1 MVLEYS
7 KLTLYINSKHQITQR
22 QWMMSSRVSAP
33 LVQSLHTDLV
43 KSTDSSSTLGSSASS
58 KHKLYLHSMS
68 SNVRTCRGPKTK
80 QGKPSDSFARVGS
93 SASGRALVS
102 PKANRSV
109 EHTFSRT
116 TRAPEGCPKIK
127 DAFSRASS
135 SPSCTLDD
143 EGLCKL
149 GLTALEALETLKC
162 IVSSRAGSSSCEIPR
177 LLGPHSALP
186 NNSQRRA
193 NNTFVVDKENSIN
206 IRQLSRHFSLPTSNT
221 AVNVMDQD
229 LVDRSS
235 ARKRVATR
243 TSSSE
248 SRGTRQMV
256 AFCERE
262 RLKARFSN
270 TKAHSGILAKRPAKP
285 PGSPPILSAFH
296 FQAWLVLC
304 LLLVTLWA
312 VFSKL

>member
-1 MVLEYS
+1 MN
-7 KLTLYINSKHQITQR
+7 TLKVKNFSLSLIANIKSR
-22 QWMMSSRVSAP
+22 MSSRVSTP
-33 LVQSLHTDLV
+33 LVQSLYTDLV
-43 KSTDSSSTLGSSASS
+43 KSTDSSSTPGSSAPS

-68 SNVRTCRGPKTK
+68 SNVCTCRGPKTK
-80 QGKPSDSFARVGS
+80 HGKPSDSFARVGS

-102 PKANRSV
+102 LKANCSV
-109 EHTFSRT
+109 KHKFSRT
-116 TRAPEGCPKIK
+116 TSAPEDQANCSVKHK
-127 DAFSRASS
+127 FSRTTSA
-135 SPSCTLDD
+135 PEDRTL
-143 EGLCKL
+143 L
-149 GLTALEALETLKC
+149 
-162 IVSSRAGSSSCEIPR
+162 R
-177 LLGPHSALP
+177 PHPALP

-193 NNTFVVDKENSIN
+193 NNTFVVDKRNSIN
-206 IRQLSRHFSLPTSNT
+206 IRQLSRHLSLPTSNT

-270 TKAHSGILAKRPAKP
+270 TKAHSGILTKRPAKP
-285 PGSPPILSAFH
+285 PGSPPSLSTFH

>member
-1 MVLEYS
+1 VE
-7 KLTLYINSKHQITQR
+7 
-22 QWMMSSRVSAP
+22 MSSHVSTQ
-33 LVQSLHTDLV
+33 LVQSLYIDLV
-43 KSTDSSSTLGSSASS
+43 KSTDSSSTPGSSAPS

-68 SNVRTCRGPKTK
+68 SNVCTCRGPKTK

-102 PKANRSV
+102 PKANCSV
-109 EHTFSRT
+109 KHKFSRT
-116 TRAPEGCPKIK
+116 TSAPE
-127 DAFSRASS
+127 DR
-135 SPSCTLDD
+135 TL
-143 EGLCKL
+143 L
-149 GLTALEALETLKC
+149 
-162 IVSSRAGSSSCEIPR
+162 R
-177 LLGPHSALP
+177 PHPALP
-186 NNSQRRA
+186 NNRNNSQRRA
-193 NNTFVVDKENSIN
+193 NNKFVVDKRNSIN
-206 IRQLSRHFSLPTSNT
+206 IRQLSRHLSLPTSNT